1 MTLITIGNSEG
12 SRRCDARCYDAKGS
26 NCDCM
31 CGGKNHGK
39 GLQVASENT
48 ALIGKKL
55 MEELGGE
62 HVAIA
67 AIQRDLFTGG
77 AA

>member
-1 MTLITIGNSEG
+1 MNAATM
-12 SRRCDARCYDAKGS
+12 RKGPD
-26 NCDCM
+26 CDCV

-62 HVAIA
+62 HVVMA
-67 AIQRDLFTGG
+67 AIQRDLFAEARGG
-77 AA
+77 L